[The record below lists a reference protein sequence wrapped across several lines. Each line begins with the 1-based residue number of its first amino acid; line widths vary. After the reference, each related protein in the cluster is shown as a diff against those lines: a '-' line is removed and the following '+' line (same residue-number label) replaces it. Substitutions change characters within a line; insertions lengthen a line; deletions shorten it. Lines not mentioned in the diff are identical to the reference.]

1 MVKTIPAHG
10 VCPMA
15 SSLHPD
21 RKLLALAPDPS
32 LPQPALLQ
40 FFQKLRI
47 AVCAGY
53 WMPSEA
59 LPGAAAIAIV
69 TGMAQ
74 RDVEQ
79 ALALLRQENWIAT
92 GEDGHDRITPK
103 IDQPVSKLSSLS
115 DMLRARGFTPGSR
128 WIARTVA
135 EPDLDEQWRL
145 NLQSGNKVARME
157 RIRLANEIIIG
168 YERSSLPTSILPD
181 PLQVG
186 SSLYQYMTD
195 HQLNIARAVEEIEAV
210 VCDAEMAAR
219 CGLAAGQALL
229 KLTRVSALQNG
240 QIIELTYS
248 YFRSDY
254 YHYVVEL
261 ND

>member
-1 MVKTIPAHG
+1 
-10 VCPMA
+10 MA

-21 RKLLALAPDPS
+21 RKLLALAPDLT
-32 LPQPALLQ
+32 LPQPVTLQ

-53 WMPSEA
+53 WLPSEI
-59 LPGAAAIAIV
+59 LPSAAAMAMAV
-69 TGMAQ
+69 GMTQ
-74 RDVEQ
+74 PEVEQ
-79 ALALLRQENWIAT
+79 ALELLRQENWIARDA
-92 GEDGHDRITPK
+92 EGHDRITPK
-103 IDQPVSKLSSLS
+103 IDQPVSRLSSLS

-128 WIARTVA
+128 WIARSVA
-135 EPDLDEQWRL
+135 EPDLNEQWRL
-145 NLQSGNKVARME
+145 NLHSSSKVARME
-157 RIRLANEIIIG
+157 RVRLANEIIIG

-186 SSLYQYMTD
+186 TSLYQYMAD
-195 HQLNIARAVEEIEAV
+195 HQLHIARAVEEIEAV

-219 CGLAAGQALL
+219 CGLAEGQALL
-229 KLTRVSALQNG
+229 KLSRVSALQNG